1 MLSNLT
7 VLSPTGIEGI
17 HEATLELLRNVGVH
31 FPDSEALDVLAQGG
45 AEVDRTSQVARIPS
59 RLVEESLARCGRRY
73 TLYGRDRERSVRYG
87 AGEFILVSSPGQ
99 FAWVDDDGR
108 NRREPV
114 LADTRAAAIVGD
126 ALEHIDVVGGLGMA
140 LDVPAAWRD
149 VAMAAE
155 LMKATSKPTQVWV
168 SGARSLGL
176 ILEMCEAIQGGAEEH
191 KLHPMLHGFIE
202 PVSPL
207 RFAPGG
213 IEILKTCANKGLP
226 LCFAPMVQAGASGPA
241 TLAGTLALEN
251 AEILSGIVLS
261 QVITPGL
268 PVCYGGIPH
277 LFDMHAMQISFGAPE
292 QGLMAVAMTQMAR
305 SYGLPAYVNVGLSD
319 SKLMDAQSG
328 MERAV
333 TLLMG
338 ALAGA
343 DTFGHMGIVGLDQ
356 AGSLLQLVFDNEM
369 AAYVKRLLRGFE
381 VNSETLALP
390 VTREVGIGG
399 SFLAEQH
406 TCENFRSET
415 WFPRVCDRRR
425 WEAWEADGSRS
436 SADQARA
443 HVNRILST
451 HKTQPCE
458 TALARELDR
467 IAVSAA
473 QA

>member
-1 MLSNLT
+1 MPTWLT
-7 VLSPTGIEGI
+7 VLSPPAIEAI
-17 HEATLELLRNVGVH
+17 HEATLAILRNVGVH
-31 FPDSEALDVLAQGG
+31 FPDPETLDLLSQAG
-45 AEVDRTSQVARIPS
+45 AEVDRASQVVRMPS
-59 RLVEESLARCGRRY
+59 SLVQESIGRCGRSY
-73 TLYGRDRERSVRYG
+73 TLFGRSRERSVRYG
-87 AGEFILVSSPGQ
+87 TGEFILVSSPGQ
-99 FAWVDDDGR
+99 FAWAEDDGR
-108 NRREPV
+108 GRREPV
-114 LADTRAAAIVGD
+114 LADTRSAAIVGD
-126 ALEHIDVVGGLGMA
+126 VLEHIDVVGGLGMP

-149 VAMAAE
+149 VVMAAE
-155 LMKATSKPTQVWV
+155 LIKGTSKPTHVFI
-168 SGARSLGL
+168 SGGRSLGF
-176 ILEMCEAIQGGAEEH
+176 ILEMYEAVQGGAEEH
-191 KLHPMLHGFIE
+191 RLHPMLHGFIE

-207 RFAPGG
+207 RFAPSGL
-213 IEILKTCANKGLP
+213 EILKTCARKGLP

-241 TLAGTLALEN
+241 TLAGTLAVEN

-261 QVITPGL
+261 QLISPGL

-305 SYGLPAYVNVGLSD
+305 SYELPVYVNVGLSD

-328 MERAV
+328 MERAT

-369 AAYVKRLLRGFE
+369 AAYVKRILRGFE
-381 VNSETLALP
+381 VNSATLASP
-390 VTREVGIGG
+390 VINEVGIGG

-415 WFPRVCDRRR
+415 WFPRLCDRRR
-425 WEAWEADGSRS
+425 WEAWEADGSSSIADRARS
-436 SADQARA
+436 
-443 HVNRILST
+443 HLGRILSV
-451 HKTQPCE
+451 HQAEPCDPG
-458 TALARELDR
+458 LARELDR
-467 IAVSAA
+467 IAAAA

>member
-1 MLSNLT
+1 MLSKLT
-7 VLSPTGIEGI
+7 VLSPSAIEAI
-17 HEATLELLRNVGVH
+17 HEATLELLRTVGVH
-31 FPDSEALDVLAQGG
+31 FPDAEALDVLAQGG
-45 AEVDRTSQVARIPS
+45 AEIDRTSQVARMPP
-59 RLVEESLARCGRRY
+59 RLVQDALSRCGRRY
-73 TLYGRDRERSVRYG
+73 TLYGRDRARSIRYG
-87 AGEFILVSSPGQ
+87 NGEFILVSSPGQ

-108 NRREPV
+108 NRREPA
-114 LADTRAAAIVGD
+114 LSDTRAAAIVGD
-126 ALEHIDVVGGLGMA
+126 ALDHIDVVGGLGMA

-149 VAMAAE
+149 VVMAAE
-155 LMKATSKPTQVWV
+155 LIKATSKPTQVWI
-168 SGARSLGL
+168 SGGRSLGF
-176 ILEMCEAIQGGAEEH
+176 ILEMCEAVQGGSEEH
-191 KLHPMLHGFIE
+191 KRHPMLHGFIE

-207 RFAPGG
+207 RFAPSG
-213 IEILKTCANKGLP
+213 IEILKICARRGLP

-241 TLAGTLALEN
+241 TLAGTLAVEN

-261 QVITPGL
+261 QMITPGL

-305 SYGLPAYVNVGLSD
+305 SYGLPVYVNVGLSD

-356 AGSLLQLVFDNEM
+356 AGSLVQLVFDNEM
-369 AAYVKRLLRGFE
+369 AAYVKRILRGFE
-381 VNSETLALP
+381 VNSDTLALT

-399 SFLAEQH
+399 SFLAEPH
-406 TCENFRSET
+406 TCENYRSES
-415 WFPRVCDRRR
+415 WFPRISDRRR
-425 WEAWEADGSRS
+425 WEAWEGDGSRS
-436 SADQARA
+436 IADQARA
-443 HVNRILST
+443 DVNRILST
-451 HKTQPCE
+451 HKTEPCE
-458 TALARELDR
+458 AGLARELDR
-467 IAVSAA
+467 IAASA

>member
-1 MLSNLT
+1 MLSKLT
-7 VLSPTGIEGI
+7 VLSPSAIEAI

-31 FPDSEALDVLAQGG
+31 LPDAEALDLLAQAGC
-45 AEVDRTSQVARIPS
+45 EVDSASQVARMPS
-59 RLVEESLARCGRRY
+59 RLVQEALSRCGRRY
-73 TLYGRDRERSVRYG
+73 TLHGRDRERSVRYG
-87 AGEFILVSSPGQ
+87 TGQFILVSSPGQ

-108 NRREPV
+108 RRREPG
-114 LADTRAAAIVGD
+114 LADTRAAAIVGN
-126 ALEHIDVVGGLGMA
+126 ALEHIDVVGGMGMA

-149 VAMAAE
+149 VVMAAE
-155 LMKATSKPTQVWV
+155 LMKATSKPTQVWI
-168 SGARSLGL
+168 SGGRSLRF
-176 ILEMCEAIQGGAEEH
+176 ILEMCEAVQGGLEEH
-191 KLHPMLHGFIE
+191 RLHPMLHGFIE

-207 RFAPGG
+207 RFAPSGL
-213 IEILKTCANKGLP
+213 EILKTCARKGLP

-241 TLAGTLALEN
+241 TLAGTLTMEN

-261 QVITPGL
+261 QVIAPGL

-305 SYGLPAYVNVGLSD
+305 SYGLPVYVNVGLSD
-319 SKLMDAQSG
+319 SKMMDAQSG
-328 MERAV
+328 MERAA

-381 VNSETLALP
+381 VNSATLALP
-390 VTREVGIGG
+390 LISEVGIGG

-415 WFPRVCDRRR
+415 WFPRLCDRRR
-425 WEAWEADGSRS
+425 WEAWEADGSS
-436 SADQARA
+436 SMADQARA
-443 HVNRILST
+443 HLTRILST
-451 HKTQPCE
+451 QSAEPCDA
-458 TALARELDR
+458 ALARELDR
-467 IAVSAA
+467 IAAAAA
-473 QA
+473 QT